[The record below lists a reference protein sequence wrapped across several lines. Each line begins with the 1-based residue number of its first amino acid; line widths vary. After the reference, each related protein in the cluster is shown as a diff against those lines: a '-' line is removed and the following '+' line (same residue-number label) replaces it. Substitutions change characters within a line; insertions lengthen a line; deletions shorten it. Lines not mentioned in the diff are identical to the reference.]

1 MAKWHSVVIN
11 SANAGAI
18 YELPLRDCP
27 SIFFYFVT
35 MNEVLLTPE
44 FPVAGS
50 NEYTVTS

>member
-1 MAKWHSVVIN
+1 MH
-11 SANAGAI
+11 
-18 YELPLRDCP
+18 ELPLWGRP
-27 SIFFYFVT
+27 SIFFYLVA